1 MCKNID
7 VTSRQYSPCHTSG
20 RNTAPNWISVSGS
33 VVLPVRE
40 ASRNTIT
47 LTAMINDV
55 TGAARSVSMKCAG
68 RACGAADCGGAGG
81 VADAAGVASLGA
93 SGTNGGGLLGGTS
106 VSDKTGTIHRRGAT
120 SPLRACRLHYSRR
133 G

>member
-7 VTSRQYSPCHTSG
+7 VTSRQYCPCHTSG

-33 VVLPVRE
+33 VVLPVRD

-47 LTAMINDV
+47 LTAMISDA
-55 TGAARSVSMKCAG
+55 TGAARSVSMRCGG
-68 RACGAADCGGAGG
+68 RTCGADDGDAGG
-81 VADAAGVASLGA
+81 VAEPAAVASLGA

-106 VSDKTGTIHRRGAT
+106 V
-120 SPLRACRLHYSRR
+120 
-133 G
+133 